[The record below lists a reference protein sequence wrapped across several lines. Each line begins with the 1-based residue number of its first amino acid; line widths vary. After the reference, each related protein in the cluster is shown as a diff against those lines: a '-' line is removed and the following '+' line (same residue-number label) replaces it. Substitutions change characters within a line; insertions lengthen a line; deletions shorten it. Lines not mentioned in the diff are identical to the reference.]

1 MSRIVG
7 VDVGG
12 TFTDLISIDEGGE
25 VSIAKVPTT
34 VDDQSRGFLA
44 GLAAVGDEDLSD
56 VTVLCHGTTTGTNA
70 VLERKGAVCG
80 LITTT
85 GFRDTLEL
93 GRRTRPQNYGL
104 FGTYDPLIPRSHRI
118 EVDERLDAAGN
129 LVIALDEDQVR
140 AAVRRLQDLG
150 VESLVISFLHSYANP
165 AHEKRAREIAAET
178 WPNQYITTSHEVLA
192 EFREF
197 ERLSTS
203 AVNAYIQPVINR
215 YFARLVSKLNASSY
229 ANELL
234 IMRSNGGVMRETMT
248 SRLPV
253 QTVLSGP
260 AAGVAAAAVLCVAAG
275 YPNCISADVGG
286 TSFDV
291 AMILDGVPI
300 TSSKRQLAY
309 NVPVQLPMID
319 IHTIGAGGGSIAG
332 LDTTGLLRVGPE
344 SAGAQPGPVAYGL
357 GGTRPTLT
365 DAYLVLGRLD
375 PANMMGVEDGA
386 DLEEV
391 RDAIAQHVGDPLG
404 VSVEEAAEAI
414 VRIANDRMAA
424 AVRTVSLGRG
434 YDPREFAYFA
444 FGGGGALNAVE
455 IARELSIPTVIVP
468 YRLGIT
474 SALGTLLAPARQDFV
489 QTVNRRTT
497 EVTVAALAE
506 IASNMADTGRQILDE
521 QGLELVDV
529 DVRQLLEL
537 QFEGQT
543 HTVPIAFS
551 GDESWETL
559 GARFT
564 TAYAESYGV
573 LPGEDI
579 PRKVVNVRTTVDG
592 LRPPVDLRSIA
603 RAAQT
608 AETLDGARLGE
619 RQVCF
624 SGRWISTQVLRRE
637 RLPLGAIFSGPAVIE
652 QQDGTTLVDENSH
665 VTVDEFGNLILSL
678 KEVRGG

>member
-1 MSRIVG
+1 MSRVVG

-12 TFTDLISIDEGGE
+12 TFTDLISLDDNGE

-44 GLAAVGDEDLSD
+44 GLSALGNADLSD

-80 LITTT
+80 LITTK

-104 FGTYDPLIPRSHRI
+104 MGTYDPLIPRSHRI
-118 EVDERLDAAGN
+118 EVDERLDADGDV
-129 LVIALDEDQVR
+129 LQPLDEDQVR
-140 AAVRRLQDLG
+140 AAVRRLTDLG
-150 VESLVISFLHSYANP
+150 VESVVISFLHSYANP
-165 AHEKRAREIAAET
+165 AHERRAREIVAET
-178 WPNQYITTSHEVLA
+178 WPNEYITTSHQVLA

-203 AVNAYIQPVINR
+203 TVNAYIQPVIAR
-215 YFARLVSKLNASSY
+215 YFSRLVGKLTDSSY

-234 IMRSNGGVMRETMT
+234 IMRSNGGVMRETET

-275 YPNCISADVGG
+275 FPNCISADVGG

-332 LDTTGLLRVGPE
+332 LDATGLLRVGPE

-375 PANMMGVEDGA
+375 PAKMMGVEGGA
-386 DLEEV
+386 DLDAV
-391 RDAIAQHVGDPLG
+391 RGALAEHVADPLG
-404 VSVEEAAEAI
+404 ISVEAAAEAI

-455 IARELSIPTVIVP
+455 IARELAIPTVVVP
-468 YRLGIT
+468 FRLGIT

-497 EVTVAALAE
+497 DVAVAALAE
-506 IASNMADTGRQILDE
+506 IAAGLADSGRRVLDE
-521 QGLELVDV
+521 QGLDLVDV
-529 DVRQLLEL
+529 EVRQLLEL

-543 HTVPIAFS
+543 HTVPIPFA

-564 TAYAESYGV
+564 KAYAESYGV
-573 LPGEDI
+573 LPGEHI
-579 PRKVVNVRTTVDG
+579 PHKVVNVRTTVDG
-592 LRPPVDLRSIA
+592 LRPPVDLRSLTGSGE
-603 RAAQT
+603 T
-608 AETLDGARLGE
+608 AGTVDGARLGE
-619 RQVCF
+619 RPVSF
-624 SGRWISTQVLRRE
+624 AGRWVTTPVLRRE
-637 RLPLGAIFSGPAVIE
+637 RLPLGARFPGPAVIE
-652 QQDGTTLVDENSH
+652 QQDGTTLVDEH
-665 VTVDEFGNLILSL
+665 TDVTVDEFGNLILSL

>member
-1 MSRIVG
+1 MSRVVG

-12 TFTDLISIDEGGE
+12 TFTDLISITDSGE

-34 VDDQSRGFLA
+34 VDDQSRGFVA
-44 GLAAVGDEDLSD
+44 GLAAVGDRDLSD

-70 VLERKGAVCG
+70 VLERKGAACG
-80 LITTT
+80 LITTR

-118 EVDERLDAAGN
+118 EVDERLDADGN
-129 LVIALDEDQVR
+129 VLRPLDEDQVR
-140 AAVRRLQDLG
+140 AAVRRLLDLG

-165 AHEKRAREIAAET
+165 AHERRAREIVAET
-178 WPNQYITTSHEVLA
+178 WPNEYITTSHEVLA

-203 AVNAYIQPVINR
+203 TVNAYVQPVIGR
-215 YFARLVSKLNASSY
+215 YFSRLVGKLKDSSY

-234 IMRSNGGVMRETMT
+234 IMRSNGGVMRETET

-332 LDTTGLLRVGPE
+332 LDGTGLLRVGPE

-357 GGTRPTLT
+357 GGNRPTLT

-375 PANMMGVEDGA
+375 PARMMGVEGGA
-386 DLEEV
+386 DLDAV
-391 RDAIAQHVGDPLG
+391 RGAIAEHVADPLG
-404 VSVEEAAEAI
+404 ISVEAAAEAI

-455 IARELSIPTVIVP
+455 IARELAIPTVIVP

-497 EVTVAALAE
+497 EVAVASLAE
-506 IASNMADTGRQILDE
+506 IASGLEQTGRSVLDE
-521 QGLELVDV
+521 QGLELVGV
-529 DVRQLLEL
+529 EVRQLLEM

-543 HTVPIAFS
+543 HTVPIPFS

-564 TAYAESYGV
+564 KAYAESYGV
-573 LPGEDI
+573 LPGEHI
-579 PRKVVNVRTTVDG
+579 PQKVVNVRATVDG
-592 LRPPVDLRSIA
+592 LRPPVDLRSLTGSGG
-603 RAAQT
+603 T
-608 AETLDGARLGE
+608 AETVDGARLGE
-619 RQVCF
+619 RQVSF
-624 SGRWISTQVLRRE
+624 AGRWLPTQVLRRE
-637 RLPLGAIFSGPAVIE
+637 RLPLGACFPGPAVIE
-652 QQDGTTLVDENSH
+652 QQDGTTLVDEH
-665 VTVDEFGNLILSL
+665 TDVTVDEFGNLILCL

>member
-1 MSRIVG
+1 MSRVVG

-12 TFTDLISIDEGGE
+12 TFTDLISIDDGGA

-44 GLAAVGDEDLSD
+44 GLAALGDEDLSD
-56 VTVLCHGTTTGTNA
+56 VTALCHGTTTGTNA

-80 LITTT
+80 LITTS

-93 GRRTRPQNYGL
+93 GRRTRPTNYGL
-104 FGTYDPLIPRSHRI
+104 FGSYDPLVPRSHRI
-118 EVDERLDAAGN
+118 EVDERLDADGN
-129 LVIALDEDQVR
+129 VLQPLDEDQVR
-140 AAVRRLQDLG
+140 EAVRRLRDAG

-165 AHEKRAREIAAET
+165 AHERRAREIAAHT
-178 WPNQYITTSHEVLA
+178 WPNEYLTTSSEVLA

-197 ERLSTS
+197 ERLST
-203 AVNAYIQPVINR
+203 AVVNAYIQPVIAR
-215 YFARLVSKLNASSY
+215 YFTRLVNKLKDSSY

-234 IMRSNGGVMRETMT
+234 IMRSNGGVMRETVT

-260 AAGVAAAAVLCVAAG
+260 AAGVAAAAVLCIAAG
-275 YPNCISADVGG
+275 HPNCISADVGG

-300 TSSKRQLAY
+300 TSSRRQLAY

-319 IHTIGAGGGSIAG
+319 IHTIGAGGGSIARI
-332 LDTTGLLRVGPE
+332 DDTGLLRVGPE

-375 PANMMGVEDGA
+375 PAKMMGVEGGA
-386 DLEEV
+386 DVDAV
-391 RDAIAQHVGDPLG
+391 RRAVAEHVADPLG
-404 VSVEEAAEAI
+404 ITVEDAAEAI

-444 FGGGGALNAVE
+444 FGGGGALNAAE
-455 IARELSIPTVIVP
+455 IARELTMPTVIVP

-497 EVTVAALAE
+497 ETSVASLAGT
-506 IASNMADTGRQILDE
+506 AAGLTDSGRRSLDE
-521 QGLELVDV
+521 QRLELVGV
-529 DVRQLLEL
+529 DVRQVLEL

-543 HTVPIAFS
+543 HTVPIPFS
-551 GDESWETL
+551 GDETWETL
-559 GARFT
+559 SSRFT
-564 TAYAESYGV
+564 KAYAESYGV
-573 LPGEDI
+573 LPGEEI
-579 PRKVVNVRTTVDG
+579 PHRVVNVRVTVDG
-592 LRPPVDLRSIA
+592 IRPPVDLRTL
-603 RAAQT
+603 AQ
-608 AETLDGARLGE
+608 AEERGETVDGARLGE
-619 RQVCF
+619 RRVCF
-624 SGRWISTQVLRRE
+624 SGRWVPTQVLRRE
-637 RLPLGAIFSGPAVIE
+637 LLPPGASFSGPAVIE
-652 QQDGTTLVDENSH
+652 QEDGTTLVDEH
-665 VTVDEFGNLILSL
+665 TDVTVDEFGNLILSL
-678 KEVRGG
+678 QEVRGG

>member
-1 MSRIVG
+1 MSRVVG

-12 TFTDLISIDEGGE
+12 TFTDLVSVETTGE
-25 VSIAKVPTT
+25 VRIAKVPTT

-44 GLAAVGDEDLSD
+44 GLSALGDEDLSD
-56 VTVLCHGTTTGTNA
+56 VTVMCHGTTTGTNA

-104 FGTYDPLIPRSHRI
+104 MGTYDPLIPRSHRV
-118 EVDERLDAAGN
+118 EVDERLDAEGN
-129 LVIALDEDQVR
+129 VLIDLDEDQVR
-140 AAVRRLQDLG
+140 EAVRRLRDLG
-150 VESLVISFLHSYANP
+150 AESLVISFLHSYANP
-165 AHEKRAREIAAET
+165 AHERRAREIAAET
-178 WPNQYITTSHEVLA
+178 WPNEYITVSHEVLA

-203 AVNAYIQPVINR
+203 AVNAYIQPVIAR
-215 YFARLVSKLNASSY
+215 YFSRLVGKLSENSY
-229 ANELL
+229 GNELL
-234 IMRSNGGVMRETMT
+234 IMRSNGGVMRETVT

-275 YPNCISADVGG
+275 HVNCISADVGG

-332 LDTTGLLRVGPE
+332 LDGTGLLRVGPE

-375 PANMMGVEDGA
+375 PAKMMGVEGGA
-386 DLEEV
+386 DLEAV
-391 RDAIAQHVGDPLG
+391 RNAIAEHVGRPLG
-404 VSVEEAAEAI
+404 IPVEEAASAI

-474 SALGTLLAPARQDFV
+474 SAIGTLLAPARQDFV

-497 EVTVAALAE
+497 EVSVAELAE
-506 IASNMADTGRQILDE
+506 IAGGLADTGRSILDE
-521 QGLELVDV
+521 QRLELVDV
-529 DVRQLLEL
+529 EVRQLLEL

-543 HTVPIAFS
+543 HSVPIPFT

-559 GARFT
+559 GQRFT
-564 TAYAESYGV
+564 KAYAESYGV

-579 PRKVVNVRTTVDG
+579 AHKVVNVRTTVDG
-592 LRPPVDLRSIA
+592 IRPPVDLRTLA
-603 RAAQT
+603 RAEEA
-608 AETLDGARLGE
+608 AETVDGARTGT
-619 RQVCF
+619 RDVSF
-624 SGRWISTQVLRRE
+624 SGRWVPTQVLRRE
-637 RLPLGAIFSGPAVIE
+637 RLPLGARFSGPAVIE
-652 QQDGTTLVDENSH
+652 QDDGTTLVDEH
-665 VTVDEFGNLILSL
+665 TDVVVDEFGNLILSL

>member
-1 MSRIVG
+1 MSRVVG

-12 TFTDLISIDEGGE
+12 TFTDLFSIEDSGE
-25 VSIAKVPTT
+25 VRIAKVPTT
-34 VDDQSRGFLA
+34 VDDQSRGFLN
-44 GLAAVGDEDLSD
+44 GLAALGDTDLSD
-56 VTVLCHGTTTGTNA
+56 VRVVCHGTTTGTNA

-80 LITTT
+80 LLTTS

-93 GRRTRPQNYGL
+93 GRRTRPTNYGL

-118 EVDERLDAAGN
+118 EVDERLGSEGN
-129 LVIALDEDQVR
+129 VLQPLDEDQVR
-140 AAVRRLQDLG
+140 EAVHRLLDLG

-165 AHEKRAREIAAET
+165 VHERRAREIAAEI
-178 WPNQYITTSHEVLA
+178 WPNEYLTTSHEVLA

-197 ERLSTS
+197 ERLST
-203 AVNAYIQPVINR
+203 AVVNAYIQPVIAR
-215 YFARLVSKLNASSY
+215 YFRRLVNKLEDSCY

-234 IMRSNGGVMRETMT
+234 IMRSNGGVMRETAT
-248 SRLPV
+248 SKLPV

-275 YPNCISADVGG
+275 HGNCISADVGG

-319 IHTIGAGGGSIAG
+319 IHTIGAGGGSIAWI
-332 LDTTGLLRVGPE
+332 DATGLLRVGPE

-357 GGTRPTLT
+357 GGIRPTLT

-375 PANMMGVEDGA
+375 PAKMMGVEGVA
-386 DLEEV
+386 DVDAV
-391 RDAIAQHVGDPLG
+391 RRAIAEHVADPLG
-404 VSVEEAAEAI
+404 MSVEEAAEAI

-444 FGGGGALNAVE
+444 CGGGGALNAVE
-455 IARELSIPTVIVP
+455 IARELSMPTVIVP

-474 SALGTLLAPARQDFV
+474 SALGTILAPARQDFV
-489 QTVNRRTT
+489 QTINRRTT
-497 EVTVAALAE
+497 EVTVASLAE
-506 IASNMADTGRQILDE
+506 IAGGLADTGRRILDE
-521 QGLELVDV
+521 EGLELVDV
-529 DVRQLLEL
+529 EVRQVLEL

-543 HTVPIAFS
+543 HTVPVPFV
-551 GDESWETL
+551 GDETRETL
-559 GARFT
+559 GERFT
-564 TAYAESYGV
+564 KAYAESYGV
-573 LPGEDI
+573 VPGEDI
-579 PRKVVNVRTTVDG
+579 PHRVVNVRVTVDG
-592 LRPPVDLRSIA
+592 IRPPVDLRTLA
-603 RAAQT
+603 VAEDR
-608 AETLDGARLGE
+608 AETVDGARLGE

-624 SGRWISTQVLRRE
+624 AGRWVPTPVLRRE
-637 RLPLGAIFSGPAVIE
+637 RLPLGASFSGPAVIE
-652 QQDGTTLVDENSH
+652 QQDGTTLVDEDTD
-665 VTVDEFGNLILSL
+665 VTVDEFGNLVLAL